1 MTTQILNTTLTA
13 VAACMNTEQGLMMQ
27 NSKQELL
34 EMNNKGGL
42 DKPRLIVLGI
52 ITFVSG
58 LLFVLPGTFDPGDF
72 LMFSVFLITMCFQL
86 ETKDLSGFA
95 RELPFIALNLMLLYM
110 QYPLQEVKER

>member
-1 MTTQILNTTLTA
+1 MTTQILNTTLTV

-34 EMNNKGGL
+34 EMNNNGGL
-42 DKPRLIVLGI
+42 DKLQLIVLGI

-58 LLFVLPGTFDPGDF
+58 LLLVLPGTFDVGDF
-72 LMFSVFLITMCFQL
+72 LIFSVFLITVCFQL

-95 RELPFIALNLMLLYM
+95 RELPLIALNVMLLYM